1 MDARGTIVN
10 NNMNVLLKNLTLINV
25 VFLPLNIIASMGGM
39 SEFSAMTK
47 HVDWRIS
54 YGLFSLVMIFLGWII
69 WWWLMKVLDH
79 LQNRSS

>member
-1 MDARGTIVN
+1 
-10 NNMNVLLKNLTLINV
+10 
-25 VFLPLNIIASMGGM
+25 MGGM

-47 HVDWRIS
+47 HIDWRIS
-54 YGLFSLVMIFLGWII
+54 YGLFSLVMIVLGWII